1 MAQEEFPKFRM
12 DGLGFD
18 YIGVRLNGRSAE
30 RYEYEQD
37 GDSEHRQH
45 EPQKLHDVQN
55 GSFS

>member
-1 MAQEEFPKFRM
+1 M

-37 GDSEHRQH
+37 GGSEHRQH
-45 EPQKLHDVQN
+45 EPRKLHDVQN